1 MYICNKAE
9 FNFCIYYYLSKYSGN
24 TNIVRL
30 CFFIY
35 DVYAVLFLR
44 TLKKSCIIFYKQTYV

>member
-24 TNIVRL
+24 TNIARL
-30 CFFIY
+30 CFFMY
-35 DVYAVLFLR
+35 DLYVVLFLR
-44 TLKKSCIIFYKQTYV
+44 TLKKSCIIF